1 MTSSGNDPNIINA
14 SQNDG
19 GDLLVPP
26 QIPSSDARAAVKAES
41 TSSLPAYD
49 EKDDGH
55 DGLMLSIHPD
65 DARYVTSAAKAFTQ
79 ALKDVKCSGSRSGK
93 HSKKMTTAKRPIM
106 VLMEDCL
113 EAVQK
118 CVDTSTDVGAG
129 AEDVMEGRKILR
141 EFVSFFTGEEHSD
154 ENFCNEEK
162 VKNATRVETGGVG
175 LALAMLL
182 YCSEMDKSSKLL
194 AAFQLLIQD
203 AAGKNKQGSNDLKAN
218 EGSGSEKMSS
228 NISSTSSDAMQSDE
242 NQSGRANGANHQPK
256 SSLSPNGNA
265 LLSVEAGSKKTSNE
279 KDTDVAEEAVNTS
292 WELSKEQ
299 MKTMFESVLLS
310 ISFCCAISQRTES
323 IPIKSKEYQRT
334 KAEV

>member
-1 MTSSGNDPNIINA
+1 MNIIDA
-14 SQNDG
+14 SQNN
-19 GDLLVPP
+19 GDLLAPP
-26 QIPSSDARAAVKAES
+26 HIPSSDARTAVKAES

-49 EKDDGH
+49 GKDDGY

-79 ALKDVKCSGSRSGK
+79 ALKDVKCSSSSGK
-93 HSKKMTTAKRPIM
+93 HSKKMVSAKRPIM
-106 VLMEDCL
+106 VLMEDSL

-118 CVDTSTDVGAG
+118 CVGTSTDEGAG
-129 AEDVMEGRKILR
+129 AEDLMEGRKILR

-154 ENFCNEEK
+154 ENVSNEEK
-162 VKNATRVETGGVG
+162 VSNATRVETGGVG

-182 YCSEMDKSSKLL
+182 YCGEMDKSSKLL

-203 AAGKNKQGSNDLKAN
+203 AAGKIKQGSNDLKAN

-242 NQSGRANGANHQPK
+242 NQSGRANGANQHPK
-256 SSLSPNGNA
+256 SSMSFTGDA

-334 KAEV
+334 RAEV